1 MFFLSVYSV
10 VIGKTMT
17 ANAVADHLK
26 KKVLLITLS
35 LVIEKDLT
43 KVIQRG
49 SNYQFY
55 LVSDSKFYF
64 ERD

>member
-1 MFFLSVYSV
+1 
-10 VIGKTMT
+10 MT

-43 KVIQRG
+43 KVVMEASWR
-49 SNYQFY
+49 
-55 LVSDSKFYF
+55 L
-64 ERD
+64 